1 MSEEKP
7 LYKITRGKEYI
18 TITTGYRGIDIEFY
32 KNKEC
37 QDLWRIFFDLLK
49 EGQESGEVSD
59 SAGYAP
65 DKYLADEFLDWL
77 RTKHPETGEFQAE
90 YIGEDVSWWENG
102 DFRSVR
108 IPDYV
113 KVTEDGHWVD
123 KETGINLDDEKGLS
137 YIIY

>member
-18 TITTGYRGIDIEFY
+18 TITTGYRGIEIEFD
-32 KNKEC
+32 KDN
-37 QDLWRIFFDLLK
+37 DNASLWLEFYDLLK

-65 DKYLADEFLDWL
+65 DKYLADEFLAWL
-77 RTKHPETGEFQAE
+77 RTKHPETGEFRAE

-137 YIIY
+137 YIMY